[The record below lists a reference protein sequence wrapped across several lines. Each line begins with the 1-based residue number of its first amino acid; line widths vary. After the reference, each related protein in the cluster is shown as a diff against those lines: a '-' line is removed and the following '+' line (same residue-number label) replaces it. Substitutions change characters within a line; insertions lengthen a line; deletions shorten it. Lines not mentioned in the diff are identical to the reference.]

1 MKQKRAPPLNQHQH
15 KIQQLSAAIFQ
26 RPRQRRRFCNCID
39 CDNFQHDSCVVDKT
53 VENAVYDKTR
63 MEIYKLGDFGV
74 TLE

>member
-15 KIQQLSAAIFQ
+15 KIQRL
-26 RPRQRRRFCNCID
+26 RQRRRFCNCID